1 MANQW
6 LRLWHDMPNDPKW
19 RTIARASKQ
28 PISLVQAVY
37 LHLLVDASRN
47 VTRGHVDVTNEDL
60 ASALDVTEDAVSAIR
75 EAMQSRVLD
84 GDRLSGWELRQPVR
98 EDSGDP
104 ESGAKSSAERKRAE
118 RERKA
123 LALAEKEKSHG
134 VTECHEMSRNVTL
147 DKDKEEIKNEEPT
160 VLVSGKPPTS
170 AEPISIDRVDCP
182 MQAIADAWNAVA
194 VSMPAVKPVAE
205 WPDARK
211 RSVKARWVDKLKLKK
226 YTDRQTGVD
235 YWTRLFVRVEESDF
249 LAGRTGGTF
258 TATLDWVMN
267 PTNLSKIIENGYP
280 NREKVT
286 A

>member
-1 MANQW
+1 MA
-6 LRLWHDMPNDPKW
+6 RI
-19 RTIARASKQ
+19 RTIKPDFWTDESLTECSMSARLLFIGTWNFADDNGNIQRSAKQ
-28 PISLVQAVY
+28 LKMKIFPADVIDCDPLVSELIAHGLLIEYSVNGEKFLHIKGFSTHQLINRPTKSNIPQPQFNESSLSTHGA
-37 LHLLVDASRN
+37 L
-47 VTRGHVDVTNEDL
+47 NEDSL
-60 ASALDVTEDAVSAIR
+60 QEGKGR
-75 EAMQSRVLD
+75 E
-84 GDRLSGWELRQPVR
+84 GKG
-98 EDSGDP
+98 
-104 ESGAKSSAERKRAE
+104 K
-118 RERKA
+118 
-123 LALAEKEKSHG
+123 
-134 VTECHEMSRNVTL
+134 
-147 DKDKEEIKNEEPT
+147 EEPT

-194 VSMPAVKPVAE
+194 VSMPAVKSVAE

-211 RSVKARWVDKLKLKK
+211 RTVKARWVDKLKLKK

-235 YWTRLFVRVEESDF
+235 YWTRLFARVEESDF

-280 NREKVT
+280 NRQAAT